1 LVVIVDSSSTI
12 RLAFAFIPMV
22 SSYFTKLVA
31 IIVFGYCYLLTSSY
45 SVAKLDFSLQV
56 TIAHSYSYFAVVG
69 PSKFIIISA
78 FTSIA
83 TIASSCSNSFAF
95 SSFIKVD

>member
-1 LVVIVDSSSTI
+1 
-12 RLAFAFIPMV
+12 
-22 SSYFTKLVA
+22 
-31 IIVFGYCYLLTSSY
+31 
-45 SVAKLDFSLQV
+45 VAKLDFSLQV